1 MGPSRSS
8 GRTPPRAPTAGL
20 SHLYRALPAYFGGKR
35 RLTPLLFSALDD
47 VLPRRSWANRRL
59 LDPFLG
65 GGAVAL
71 TAKAHGFEVH
81 ANDLARRSFVVGK
94 ALIEN
99 SESQLAASDVAALFT
114 AISDPAVH
122 ASARR
127 LLSAQQASFVA
138 GAIPAIRAAPEPQC
152 WLLELALIK
161 WVLRCFP
168 MSIPAATDARYAA
181 DLELDRISDRRVT
194 HYLRARRSAR
204 PSVLARIAQD
214 VNGGVLPGTGSAS
227 QLDAIDFLSAQHA
240 DVVYLDPPY
249 PGTSSYEHAYAF
261 IDELLE
267 GDWRAASAYS
277 GSAPP
282 IAALLDAAEHIPNW
296 LISYGGRDARDI
308 VDLVRNR
315 RSRVEVHTVA
325 YQHLAS
331 LNPDRRID
339 ELIIAARP

>member
-204 PSVLARIAQD
+204 PSVLSAHRAGRQRRGPSGHRVGLAARRHR
-214 VNGGVLPGTGSAS
+214 L
-227 QLDAIDFLSAQHA
+227 
-240 DVVYLDPPY
+240 
-249 PGTSSYEHAYAF
+249 
-261 IDELLE
+261 
-267 GDWRAASAYS
+267 
-277 GSAPP
+277 
-282 IAALLDAAEHIPNW
+282 
-296 LISYGGRDARDI
+296 
-308 VDLVRNR
+308 LVRSAR
-315 RSRVEVHTVA
+315 RRRLPRSLVPRNQLVRTRVRVHRRVA
-325 YQHLAS
+325 GG
-331 LNPDRRID
+331 
-339 ELIIAARP
+339 